1 MNQDER
7 NQRKRGE
14 LWVDYLENDIEAP
27 LKKDLDLVL
36 TNSTHEQKT
45 LKDLKTTKALIKA
58 TVSAAEPNDAFF
70 DKLHAGI
77 MSNLDKKVEDNV
89 VVLPQRRWAPVAA
102 AVAVVILGAVIWS
115 SLRQQGHVPA
125 GERSG
130 DVLISESASD
140 LEAFSDS
147 LINVQSESDFFIEV
161 AAQKIDSLPQAET
174 NSLFDDI
181 R

>member
-7 NQRKRGE
+7 NKRKRGE
-14 LWVDYLENDIEAP
+14 LWVDYLENDLEAP

-36 TNSTHEQKT
+36 ANSVHEQKA
-45 LKDLKTTKALIKA
+45 LRDLKTTKTLVKA
-58 TVSAAEPNDAFF
+58 TAQTAEPDEAFF

-77 MSNLDKKVEDNV
+77 MSNLDRKIEDNV

-102 AVAVVILGAVIWS
+102 AVAVVILGALIWS
-115 SLRQQGHVPA
+115 TLKQQGHLPA

-147 LINVQSESDFFIEV
+147 LINDQSESDFFFEV
-161 AAQKIDSLPQAET
+161 AAQKIDSITQAET